1 MKIIKAFLPLLMVG
15 IFTVQSLSAQRTENF
30 KSPQYEYQ
38 TAVDLFNKEKYGSAQ
53 QYFKYVY
60 ESTDDKQHDLKT
72 NSLFYQGV
80 CAAKLDNQD
89 AAKVVSQ
96 ITGDELVRFFDRNV
110 ETLKNIPEKEAVA

>member
-1 MKIIKAFLPLLMVG
+1 MKIFKVSLLLLVTAFC
-15 IFTVQSLSAQRTENF
+15 TVFSASAQRTENF
-30 KSPQYEYQ
+30 KSPLYEYQ

-60 ESTDDKQHDLKT
+60 ESTEDKQHDLKT

-89 AAKVVSQ
+89 AGYLLQTFIDRYPVHTSVPEARFYL
-96 ITGDELVRFFDRNV
+96 GRFVR
-110 ETLKNIPEKEAVA
+110 

>member
-1 MKIIKAFLPLLMVG
+1 MKLVKFC
-15 IFTVQSLSAQRTENF
+15 LSVIVAGAMCINVATAQRTENF

-53 QYFKYVY
+53 QYFKYVF
-60 ESTDDKQHDLKT
+60 ENTEDKQHDLKT

-89 AAKVVSQ
+89 AGYLLQ
-96 ITGDELVRFFDRNV
+96 
-110 ETLKNIPEKEAVA
+110 